1 MLERLL
7 RQSDLVLAVGVV
19 VILIFMIV
27 PMPAFLLDL
36 SLSFSITVS
45 IVIILVSAYTKKP
58 LDFSVF
64 PSVLLVT
71 TLLRLSLNIASTRLI
86 LMHGDTGTDAAGKVI
101 KAFGEFVIGGNFVVG
116 FIVFLILVIINFVVI
131 TKGAGRIAEVSARF
145 TLDAMPGKQMSIDA
159 DLNAGLIDDR
169 EARRRRQEI
178 SREADFYG
186 AMDGA
191 SKFVRGDAIA
201 AIVIMAVNIIGGFL
215 IGVLQKNM
223 SVTDAV
229 TTYTILT
236 VGEGLVAQ
244 IPALIIST
252 ASGLI
257 VTRAASEANLGE
269 DIVRQVIVNPKALGT
284 AAGIL
289 GLLGLI
295 PGLPHI
301 PFLTLAA
308 AAGAAAYYLGR
319 SQEAELAAAAAGVPG
334 AAPGVPGAEATR
346 PSETLESLL
355 PVDPVS
361 LEIGYGLIPL
371 VEEGGPLL
379 SRIKAIRKQM
389 VTDMGF
395 IVPPVHIKDNL
406 TLKPTGYSVL
416 VRGVEVAS
424 GEVILNRHLAITP
437 GTETEYIEGI
447 RTKDPAFGLD
457 AIWIEDRDLE
467 RAQIAGYTVV
477 DVPSVITTHLT
488 ELLKNHAHEL
498 LGKQDVQRLLDN
510 LSKTHPKVVD
520 DLVPSQLSLGVVQRV
535 LQNLLKERISIR
547 DLQSILEALS
557 DYAAI
562 TKDPEVLTE
571 YARQAMARNITKQVQ
586 NYDGSVSVLIMDPKV
601 ERLIVESIQ
610 ATPQGMTYLSLDPAV
625 ADRIAERIR
634 KNFEDGMA
642 RGYQPVLL
650 CSQTIRRFVK
660 RLTDRI
666 SSSIMVISNSEIAP
680 NTKILSLGT
689 IRLD

>member
-308 AAGAAAYYLGR
+308 VAGAAAYYLGR
-319 SQEAELAAAAAGVPG
+319 SQEAELAAASAGVAG
-334 AAPGVPGAEATR
+334 APGVPGAEAPR
-346 PSETLESLL
+346 PAETLESLL

-416 VRGVEVAS
+416 IRGVEVAS

-520 DLVPSQLSLGVVQRV
+520 DIIPSQLSLGVVQRV

-634 KNFEDGMA
+634 KSFEDGMA

-666 SSSIMVISNSEIAP
+666 SNSIMVISNSEIAP

>member
-1 MLERLL
+1 MLAQILK
-7 RQSDLVLAVGVV
+7 QSDLILAVGVV

-36 SLSFSITVS
+36 SLSFSITIS

-86 LMHGDTGTDAAGKVI
+86 LTHGDTGTDAAGMVI

-159 DLNAGLIDDR
+159 DLNAGLIDDK

-186 AMDGA
+186 SMDGA

-215 IGVLQKNM
+215 IGVIQKGM
-223 SVTDAV
+223 SMSDAV

-257 VTRAASEANLGE
+257 VTRAASDANLGE
-269 DIVRQVIVNPKALGT
+269 DIVRQVLVNPKALGT
-284 AAGIL
+284 SAGIL

-308 AAGAAAYYLGR
+308 LVGGAAYYLGR
-319 SQEAELAAAAAGVPG
+319 ERATAEQAAEAGAAASA
-334 AAPGVPGAEATR
+334 GAEQQKPA
-346 PSETLESLL
+346 ETLESLL
-355 PVDPVS
+355 PVDPIS

-371 VEEGGPLL
+371 VEEGGQLL

-416 VRGVEVAS
+416 VKGVEIAS
-424 GEVILNRHLAITP
+424 GEVILNKYLAITP
-437 GTETEYIEGI
+437 GTEAEPMEGI
-447 RTKDPAFGLD
+447 RTKDPAFGLE
-457 AIWIEDRDLE
+457 AIWIDDRDME
-467 RAQIAGYTVV
+467 RAQVAGYTVV

-510 LSKTHPKVVD
+510 LSRTHPKVVD
-520 DLVPSQLSLGVVQRV
+520 DIVPSLLSLGIVQRV
-535 LQNLLKERISIR
+535 LQNLLKERVSIR

-557 DYAAI
+557 DYAAV

-571 YARQAMARNITKQVQ
+571 YARQSMARNITKQIQ

-625 ADRIAERIR
+625 SDRIAEKIKRS
-634 KNFEDGMA
+634 FEDGMA

-666 SSSIMVISNSEIAP
+666 SNSIMVVSNGEIAP
-680 NTKILSLGT
+680 NTKVLSLGT